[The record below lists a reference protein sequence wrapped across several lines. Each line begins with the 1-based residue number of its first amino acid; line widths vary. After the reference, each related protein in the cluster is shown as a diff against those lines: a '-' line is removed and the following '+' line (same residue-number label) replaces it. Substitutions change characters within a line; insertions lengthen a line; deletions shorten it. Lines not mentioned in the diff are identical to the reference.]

1 MHGDEFTSGLMGLA
15 LMGFFYFLPSIV
27 ARARRLPDRMG
38 LYLLNTVFGWSGIGW
53 MLAMAWALFG
63 KGPGRMLDR
72 LARSS
77 GSRIPGPKPGAPPH
91 HGLGKELKQRV
102 AEHRHDGEWKPRVA
116 EHRHTQAASQSQ
128 AALPQSISYS
138 RKSPRTEGSP
148 AVERRR
154 RW

>member
-1 MHGDEFTSGLMGLA
+1 MHGNELASGLVGLGV
-15 LMGFFYFLPSIV
+15 MGFFYFLPSIV

-77 GSRIPGPKPGAPPH
+77 QGSRIPGPKPGAPPQD
-91 HGLGKELKQRV
+91 GLGTEL
-102 AEHRHDGEWKPRVA
+102 KPRVA
-116 EHRHTQAASQSQ
+116 EHRHASQLKEPRHAQPKAASVNQSSQ
-128 AALPQSISYS
+128 AISYS
-138 RKSPRTEGSP
+138 RKGSRKP
-148 AVERRR
+148 GESAVVRRR